1 MIPDSRDTCAA
12 NRAEIISG
20 ELPWSMSS
28 GESPWMNA
36 LQLGEAINSLKPANS
51 QIASAKSQSHAKRT
65 SSSK

>member
-1 MIPDSRDTCAA
+1 
-12 NRAEIISG
+12 
-20 ELPWSMSS
+20 MSS